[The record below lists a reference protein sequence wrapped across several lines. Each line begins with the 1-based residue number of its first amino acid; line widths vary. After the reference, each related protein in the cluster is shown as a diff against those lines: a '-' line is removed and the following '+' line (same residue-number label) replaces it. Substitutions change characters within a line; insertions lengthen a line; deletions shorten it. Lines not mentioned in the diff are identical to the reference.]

1 MEKAMTILSRRQNS
15 RLPALALA
23 LLGLWALLGNPRLA
37 WAQIKL
43 YLKDGSYQLVKSYEV
58 RGDRV
63 RYYSLERSAWE
74 EVPKSLVDFVAT
86 KKAQEEAEA
95 SKKKDLEEVRELEKQ
110 RFERPEETG
119 FEVAPGIRLPK
130 DEGVFAFD
138 GVRLIP
144 MVQSSAELVT
154 DKKRT
159 ALLLALPVP
168 LVKNRSLVVLP
179 GPKAAVRISAVQP
192 TFFVQSADG
201 WGAKAE
207 LIPLKAGKDSRMV
220 EKVQS
225 GMGAGKSG
233 ELRTSVPLER
243 AGVAPGLFKLRPTQA
258 LAPGEYALG
267 ELLQEKLNLELWD
280 FGIEGTS
287 KAGKTSKP
295 ARPSAPTQ
303 H

>member
-1 MEKAMTILSRRQNS
+1 MQKAMTIPKRRQNS
-15 RLPALALA
+15 VLPALGLA
-23 LLGLWALLGNPRLA
+23 LLGLWILLGDPRPAL
-37 WAQIKL
+37 AQIKL

-63 RYYSLERSAWE
+63 HYYSLDRSAWE
-74 EVPKSLVDFVAT
+74 EVPKSLVDFEAT
-86 KKAQEEAEA
+86 KKAQQEAEA
-95 SKKKDLEEVRELEKQ
+95 LEKKGLEEVRELEKQ

-130 DEGVFAFD
+130 EEGVFAFD
-138 GVRLIP
+138 GVRVIR
-144 MVQSSAELVT
+144 MVQSSAELVR

-159 ALLLALPVP
+159 ALLLALPAP

-179 GPKAAVRISAVQP
+179 GPKAAVHISAAQP

-207 LIPLKAGKDSRMV
+207 LIPLKAGKESRVV

-225 GMGAGKSG
+225 GIGAGKSG
-233 ELRTSVPLER
+233 EVRTSVPLER
-243 AGVAPGLFKLRPTQA
+243 AEVAPGLFKLRPRRA

-280 FGIEGTS
+280 FGIEGAS
-287 KAGKTSKP
+287 NSGNTSKP
-295 ARPSAPTQ
+295 ARPSDPTQ

>member
-1 MEKAMTILSRRQNS
+1 MHKAMTILNRRQNS
-15 RLPALALA
+15 VLPALGLA
-23 LLGLWALLGNPRLA
+23 LLGLWTWLGNPRPA

-58 RGDRV
+58 RGNRV

-74 EVPKSLVDFVAT
+74 EVPKSLVDFEAT
-86 KKAQEEAEA
+86 KKAQQEAEA
-95 SKKKDLEEVRELEKQ
+95 SEKKDLEEVRELEKQ
-110 RFERPEETG
+110 RFERPEEAG

-130 DEGVFAFD
+130 EEGVFAFD
-138 GVRLIP
+138 GVRVIR

-179 GPKAAVRISAVQP
+179 GPKAAVHISDAQP

-207 LIPLKAGKDSRMV
+207 LIPLKAGKESRVV

-225 GMGAGKSG
+225 GIGAGKSG

-243 AGVAPGLFKLRPTQA
+243 AEVAPGLFKLKPTRA

-287 KAGKTSKP
+287 KSGNSSKP
-295 ARPSAPTQ
+295 VRPSDPTQ